1 MIRIMVEEVLGRLAG
16 LRSEVRT
23 YEPSALVF
31 RRDSPVEWLHL
42 IEQGSVNLLRY
53 KADGSVVVLQ
63 RADEGYFLAEASLFS
78 SVYHCD
84 AVAMAASR
92 VRRFPKAQVIE
103 ALRIRITEFRVGVGG
118 ISVARSAAG
127 TGAGRDPVAAAARR
141 PARSVA
147 GDARRGT
154 SPRGSWAGLA
164 RDLGVSPEAL
174 YRHLAQRKARSPT
187 PA

>member
-92 VRRFPKAQVIE
+92 VRRFPKPQVIE
-103 ALRIRITEFRVGVGG
+103 ALRSDCGFASAWAEYLSREVQRVRARAEILSLRRLDDRLEAWLATRGG
-118 ISVARSAAG
+118 EL
-127 TGAGRDPVAAAARR
+127 P
-141 PARSVA
+141 PK
-147 GDARRGT
+147 
-154 SPRGSWAGLA
+154 GSWAGLA